1 MENLSA
7 KPNLKP
13 QIEESWYEK
22 LKTEFEAEYFK
33 SLKNF
38 LIDEKKNFTIYP
50 KGGDI
55 FNAYNLTPFN
65 KVKVVIIGQDPYHG
79 PNQAHGLCF
88 SVLKGVRVP
97 PSLVNIYMEL
107 KEDVE
112 FKIPNHGELTYW
124 ARQGVFMLNA
134 TLTVRKG
141 MAGSH
146 QNKGWEQFTD
156 ATIKAISEYKK
167 DVVFLLW
174 GRFAQQKANL
184 IDDSK
189 HFILKAAH
197 PSPFAARNGFFGCK
211 HFSQTNA
218 LLLSKNKTPIN
229 WQID

>member
-33 SLKNF
+33 ILKNF

>member
-13 QIEESWYEK
+13 QIEESWHEK

-33 SLKNF
+33 ILKNF